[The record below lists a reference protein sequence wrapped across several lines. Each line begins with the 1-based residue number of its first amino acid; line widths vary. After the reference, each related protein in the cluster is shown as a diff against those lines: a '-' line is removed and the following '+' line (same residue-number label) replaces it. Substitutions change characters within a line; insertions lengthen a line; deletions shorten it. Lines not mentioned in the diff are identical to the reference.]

1 MESVFSHRVFI
12 TRNILYLLSKYV
24 CLQGIADLR
33 KLLVEKAL
41 NTDLF
46 PAYNLNKGS
55 EQLCV
60 ELLRLR
66 QQSLIVQT
74 LTDFKRRAKYV
85 GIENEAVLKKIMEDL
100 NMVVCCCC
108 CC

>member
-1 MESVFSHRVFI
+1 M
-12 TRNILYLLSKYV
+12 
-24 CLQGIADLR
+24 
-33 KLLVEKAL
+33 
-41 NTDLF
+41 
-46 PAYNLNKGS
+46 
-55 EQLCV
+55 

-100 NMVVCCCC
+100 NMVVSWIVFQFYTVNY
-108 CC
+108 

>member
-1 MESVFSHRVFI
+1 MNYVYFNFLPFPFRFHSCSMIYFI
-12 TRNILYLLSKYV
+12 VS
-24 CLQGIADLR
+24 QGIGDLR

-41 NTDLF
+41 NTDFF

-60 ELLRLR
+60 EVLRLR

-74 LTDFKRRAKYV
+74 LTDFKKRAKCI
-85 GIENEAVLKKIMEDL
+85 GIEDDAVLAKIMEDL
-100 NMVVCCCC
+100 NMVVS
-108 CC
+108 

>member
-1 MESVFSHRVFI
+1 M
-12 TRNILYLLSKYV
+12 
-24 CLQGIADLR
+24 
-33 KLLVEKAL
+33 EKAL

-85 GIENEAVLKKIMEDL
+85 GIENEAILRKIMEDL
-100 NMVVCCCC
+100 NMVVGCWIHFGSLEINYWTDTDVSPLPDK
-108 CC
+108 